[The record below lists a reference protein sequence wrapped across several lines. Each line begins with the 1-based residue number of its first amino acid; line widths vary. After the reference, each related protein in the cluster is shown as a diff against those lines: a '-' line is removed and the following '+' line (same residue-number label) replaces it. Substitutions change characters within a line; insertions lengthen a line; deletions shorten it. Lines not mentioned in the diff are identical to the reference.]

1 MTFHAI
7 VIDFI
12 VFLLLASI
20 SAYRIMYST
29 IILLV
34 ITYYYTHYDLLYL
47 YYFGRRDRIRHYH
60 TTRLLAKR
68 GYSKILCS
76 DVKIGHVLK
85 IYIYIY
91 SI

>member
-1 MTFHAI
+1 
-7 VIDFI
+7 
-12 VFLLLASI
+12 
-20 SAYRIMYST
+20 MYST

-85 IYIYIY
+85 IYIYIFY
-91 SI
+91 LIIYNLLSICIRYTTHTP